1 MPPINTAGEQTEACA
16 GEVVSGPQDY
26 WLMQGFQWPPVAWPA
41 AAQQPLQPQQHNQQ
55 KRRPDEDDYAPMKR
69 ARAAQPMLLAP
80 QQPFGQVLQMTQQPP
95 LHSIFAQPLR
105 RPGEGMCEDAEIGEA
120 FLPET
125 QILVCDTRACPPCFA
140 HRFCRPNQHCLVAEQ
155 QQQRDEAMQ
164 MDM

>member
-1 MPPINTAGEQTEACA
+1 
-16 GEVVSGPQDY
+16 
-26 WLMQGFQWPPVAWPA
+26 MQGFQWPPVAWPA

-80 QQPFGQVLQMTQQPP
+80 QQPFGQVPTMTQQPP

-155 QQQRDEAMQ
+155 QRDEAMQ